1 MACWTACNSDVLRS
15 LLFARS
21 STVSNCLPSSVDRP
35 IADAV
40 VIQLPDHHGAGSAV
54 AFRTAFLGTL
64 QSLVFTQVLQHCPG
78 GVATANLLYLVCQN
92 KSNSIV
98 HLYQSLFS
106 ATTIGA
112 VAERGEQQR
121 HVVVLVFA
129 VDAEPNHNLVQEP
142 VFAVFLT
149 LCIEILTGVEN

>member
-1 MACWTACNSDVLRS
+1 
-15 LLFARS
+15 
-21 STVSNCLPSSVDRP
+21 
-35 IADAV
+35 
-40 VIQLPDHHGAGSAV
+40 
-54 AFRTAFLGTL
+54 
-64 QSLVFTQVLQHCPG
+64 
-78 GVATANLLYLVCQN
+78 
-92 KSNSIV
+92 
-98 HLYQSLFS
+98 LYQSLFS

-142 VFAVFLT
+142 VFTIFLT